1 MNLKNLKVSKISYKS
16 VKDLAASITT
26 MSVEN
31 QMESTKAAAPYL
43 PRIISAGDRD
53 LDWLADTAAERL
65 DCSFE
70 QSRYYWSSML
80 ELVADILLTTDYTA
94 IDFGYWRFTLK
105 VEGSVASANSALDP
119 NINLVYLAIE
129 PSDELRAVAASI
141 ETIADLKSQPFDI
154 KEVFGSDGTL
164 GQVQAGT
171 QALIMGVDLTM
182 GATGE
187 KVEIV
192 ANGVTTECPY
202 VAVAGDL
209 NTRIRVTIPRTVTA
223 CKKAK
228 IVITAKGKHGH
239 TPIAI
244 AKDNIVVKAPTV
256 IPPTV
261 ETMFSPGFE
270 ADGQVA
276 KNAMVINIDGANLS
290 GLTKDNVAFT
300 VNGEAVT
307 IPSSAEWTVT
317 DTRIAINNG
326 ITSMLNGAEG
336 DAIKVTLT
344 KSGCEAVEFSTTLG

>member
-26 MSVEN
+26 KSVEN
-31 QMESTKAAAPYL
+31 QMESTKEAAPYL

-80 ELVADILLTTDYTA
+80 ELVAEILLTTDYTA

-119 NINLVYLAIE
+119 EVNIVYLAVE

-141 ETIADLKSQPFDI
+141 DTIADLKSQPFDI
-154 KEVFGSDGTL
+154 KEIFGSDGTL

-171 QALIMGVDLTM
+171 QALIMGIDLTM

-228 IVITAKGKHGH
+228 FIITAKGKHGH
-239 TPIAI
+239 TPVAI
-244 AKDNIVVKAPTV
+244 AKDNIVVLEAPILVPVVTKLS
-256 IPPTV
+256 
-261 ETMFSPGFE
+261 SPEYENEGKVSKT
-270 ADGQVA
+270 ASA
-276 KNAMVINIDGANLS
+276 IYIDGANFD
-290 GLTKDNVAFT
+290 GLTKDNFVFT
-300 VNGEAVT
+300 VDGMTMDVPATATWSITDERVELINNIQMLDAVEGAPYKVT
-307 IPSSAEWTVT
+307 I
-317 DTRIAINNG
+317 
-326 ITSMLNGAEG
+326 
-336 DAIKVTLT
+336 T
-344 KSGCEAVEFSTTLG
+344 KPGCDPVEFTTTIA